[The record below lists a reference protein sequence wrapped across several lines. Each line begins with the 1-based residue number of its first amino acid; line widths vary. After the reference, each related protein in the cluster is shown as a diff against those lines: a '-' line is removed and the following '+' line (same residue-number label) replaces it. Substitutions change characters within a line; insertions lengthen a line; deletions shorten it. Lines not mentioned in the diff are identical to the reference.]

1 MAITRAQQAKQMLR
15 EGGRIGFFKGA
26 QADTQGPAGGK
37 AMSPGTSTTGG
48 TRNTSSS
55 GNGGGGDGPKGP
67 PSILNKPPVK
77 VPRPKPKETTFQ
89 KFKRTFSPS
98 PITTAILNKISNS
111 KFARMN
117 NAMQR
122 QNYIDSL
129 DLTNPEEKE
138 EYDRIM
144 NQLGGLGMDIIA
156 GPTDLESTM
165 LSVPPS
171 MLATDP
177 MTQFKK
183 IDGVSTLG
191 DPGVGDVLGQEYQDY
206 LNRFETEDRD
216 DRGDPFIPIIQKM
229 DDTEE
234 DTTPVRNLGG
244 LSARIGGSLFNFD
257 EFAAEGGRIGAA
269 EGGIMEL
276 ARQEMFL
283 GGIAKGL
290 KKAVKGVSRAVK
302 KVAKSPIGKAAIL
315 GAIGF
320 GIPGT
325 QFGGIFGKGAFS
337 RFIGQKAMTQA
348 PFAKGTGLKGILEGA
363 LGFAKSNPFKTIG
376 GISLLSGLMTP
387 KQDDDEF
394 DLASYYASQQLT
406 PSQSVR
412 GVGSEMDFYNYNLPV
427 TAADGG
433 RIGLSN
439 GGISFREYLSKQ
451 GLDLDKLDLNTLSIM
466 QRAYDRDVP
475 NRPNKLADG
484 GKPEPVAKE
493 TMPLLDMGGKEMD
506 LREEGGFVPIGRM
519 EKADDVP
526 ARLSKNEFVFTADA
540 VRNAGDGDV
549 DKGAEVMYNMMKNLE
564 SGGDVSEESQGLEGA
579 REMFQT
585 SKRLEEVL

>member
-26 QADTQGPAGGK
+26 QADASAGKG
-37 AMSPGTSTTGG
+37 AMSPGTDTSGG
-48 TRNTSSS
+48 FRG

-89 KFKRTFSPS
+89 KFKRTFNPS

-257 EFAAEGGRIGAA
+257 EFAADGGRIGAA
-269 EGGIMEL
+269 EGGIMDLET
-276 ARQEMFL
+276 AREAMFL
-283 GGIAKGL
+283 GGIVKGL
-290 KKAVKGVSRAVK
+290 KKITKKATRAVK
-302 KVAKSPIGKAAIL
+302 KVAKSPIGKAALLGL
-315 GAIGF
+315 GAYYMPGF
-320 GIPGT
+320 GIKATGGFSNFTQPGGFLSKILT
-325 QFGGIFGKGAFS
+325 KGGD
-337 RFIGQKAMTQA
+337 KA
-348 PFAKGTGLKGILEGA
+348 LNLD
-363 LGFAKSNPFKTIG
+363 N
-376 GISLLSGLMTP
+376 LSGL
-387 KQDDDEF
+387 KIAG
-394 DLASYYASQQLT
+394 LL
-406 PSQSVR
+406 
-412 GVGSEMDFYNYNLPV
+412 
-427 TAADGG
+427 TAAPFLFGQQEEEDDPDPNRGPKLTMEELLAIRGAPFNTLAPRFTGSTFAAEGG
-433 RIGLSN
+433 RMGYQK
-439 GGISFREYLSKQ
+439 GSK
-451 GLDLDKLDLNTLSIM
+451 
-466 QRAYDRDVP
+466 
-475 NRPNKLADG
+475 
-484 GKPEPVAKE
+484 EPVAKKV
-493 TMPLLDMGGKEMD
+493 MPLLDMGGKEMD
-506 LREEGGFVPIGRM
+506 LRDNGGFVPIGRM

-549 DKGAEVMYNMMKNLE
+549 DKGSEVMYNMMKNLE
-564 SGGDVSEESQGLEGA
+564 SGGEVSEESQGLKGA

-585 SKRLEEVL
+585 AQRLEEVI